1 MKILTFNYEYPPLG
15 GGGGVVHA
23 LIAEELAR
31 RHTVYVITSA
41 FEDLPRRE
49 SRGGVE
55 IIRVPVVGRRNRSA
69 ASLVSLLSYPP
80 AAWISAWRLLR
91 GETFDVINSHFAVPT
106 GPGSIPPARLAGI
119 PHVMS
124 LHGGDIF
131 DPSKKLSPHRLVGVR
146 SAVNWVLNNS
156 SAVVAQS
163 SNTRENT
170 YRFYSYRGPIEIIP
184 LGIRQPNVPPASR
197 TELGLPEDRFLAIT
211 VGRLV
216 KRKGIDQLLHA
227 LASPECR
234 QADLIVVGDGPER
247 AGWEKLAERLG
258 LRERVRFMG
267 HVVADRKWQLLQCAD
282 AYVSATLHE
291 GFGLVYLEGMA
302 AGLPIVTYDH
312 GGQIDFLRHQET
324 GYLVPLG
331 STAGLATAISRLISN
346 PNEVA
351 RFRRKNLELAPQ
363 HRIEECARRYELLL
377 QRVADGWHPNLES
390 AQDFGT
396 ETGA

>member
-49 SRGGVE
+49 NRDGVE
-55 IIRVPVVGRRNRSA
+55 IIRVPVVGRRDRSA
-69 ASLVSLLSYPP
+69 ASLLSLLSYPP

-91 GETFDVINSHFAVPT
+91 GEHFDVINSHFAVPT
-106 GPGSIPPARLAGI
+106 GPGSLPPARLASI
-119 PHVMS
+119 PHVLS

-131 DPSKKLSPHRLVGVR
+131 DPSKKLSPHRLAGVR
-146 SAVNWVLNNS
+146 SVVNWVLRNS
-156 SAVVAQS
+156 TAVVAQS
-163 SNTRENT
+163 SNTRENAC
-170 YRFYSYRGPIEIIP
+170 RFYSYRGPIEIIP
-184 LGIRQPNVPPASR
+184 LGIRQLDVPQASR

-216 KRKGIDQLLHA
+216 KRKGIDQLLQA
-227 LASPECR
+227 FASPECK

-247 AGWEKLAERLG
+247 AGWEKLAQRLG
-258 LRERVRFMG
+258 LGERVRFVG
-267 HVVADRKWQLLQCAD
+267 HVVAERKWQLLQCAD

-312 GGQIDFLRHQET
+312 GGQIDFLRHEET

-331 STAGLATAISRLISN
+331 DTAGLARAISRLISN
-346 PNEVA
+346 PNEVE
-351 RFRRKNLELAPQ
+351 RLRRKNLALAPQ
-363 HRIEECARRYELLL
+363 HRIEVCARQYEALL
-377 QRVADGWHPNLES
+377 QRVAEG
-390 AQDFGT
+390 AQLGKVTSPLD
-396 ETGA
+396 A